1 MWLEKLLLTRLRR
14 RRTIPSDVSAPT
26 VRGGLAPG
34 AAVGSF
40 YTNTRPESASPYG
53 RRAGRAGIR
62 VAYAGGVLLP
72 ASTYALYLPYGQM
85 TIFSNQ
91 AQRGQMSASLYG
103 KSGGWLKWRL
113 RPTIGF
119 LSQPSNILTQ
129 ILYLRYICYFGDI
142 LQLCTKI
149 PPDSQGASFMMHVFC
164 DVPMLE
170 SLRNPLQISLI

>member
-1 MWLEKLLLTRLRR
+1 M
-14 RRTIPSDVSAPT
+14 SAPT

-62 VAYAGGVLLP
+62 VAYAGGVLLL

-103 KSGGWLKWRL
+103 KSEGWLKWRL
-113 RPTIGF
+113 RPRIGF
-119 LSQPSNILTQ
+119 LSQPSKFQYFDKDI
-129 ILYLRYICYFGDI
+129 ISEIYLLFRWHFATMHKD
-142 LQLCTKI
+142 
-149 PPDSQGASFMMHVFC
+149 PPWQPRQSASFMMHVFC